1 MKSTTH
7 DIIVA
12 RLTQDRLESYL
23 IATDGDSGA
32 AIGLYDWNTSVASA
46 LHADLGRLEVIFRNA
61 IDQALVR
68 HGEAKG
74 WQTAWYRRRQ
84 LFAGREG
91 SRAWNDIDGALYRA
105 GRKSSSQLVHG
116 KVIAELSFGFW
127 RYLCRP
133 TFGTSIWVPAAAAA
147 FPGHPDAPDPHR
159 IRADVED
166 RVQRLHF
173 LRNRIAHHE
182 PIHRRDLKRDRAQL
196 LELVQWI
203 CPHCHAWVTTN
214 SISEDMLAARPRHG

>member
-1 MKSTTH
+1 MKSIAH
-7 DIIVA
+7 NVIVA
-12 RLTQDRLESYL
+12 RLTKDRLESYL
-23 IATDGDSGA
+23 QVTGGDGRA
-32 AIGLYDWNTSVASA
+32 AIDLYDWNTGVASA
-46 LHADLGRLEVIFRNA
+46 LHADLGRLEVIFRNV

-68 HGEAKG
+68 HGKAKG

-91 SRAWNDIDGALYRA
+91 SRAWGDIDDALDRA
-105 GRKSSSQLVHG
+105 ARKSSSQFMHG
-116 KVIAELSFGFW
+116 QVIAELSFGFW

-133 TFGTSIWVPAAAAA
+133 TFATSIWVPAAAAA
-147 FPGHPDAPDPHR
+147 FPAHPDAPDPHR

-182 PIHRRDLKRDRAQL
+182 PIHRRNLKRDRTQL
-196 LELVQWI
+196 LELVRWI
-203 CPHCHAWVTTN
+203 CPHCHSWVAEN
-214 SISEDMLAARPRHG
+214 SISEEALGARP